1 MSFKKEFSKDIR
13 IMKKLQAFI
22 RSKAHVEKKPEY
34 AWKST

>member
-22 RSKAHVEKKPEY
+22 RSKDMWKKPEY